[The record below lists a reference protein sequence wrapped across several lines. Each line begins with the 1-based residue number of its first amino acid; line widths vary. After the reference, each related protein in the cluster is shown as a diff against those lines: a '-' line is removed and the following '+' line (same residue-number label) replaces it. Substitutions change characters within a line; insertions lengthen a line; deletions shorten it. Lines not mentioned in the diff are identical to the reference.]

1 MNYWSEISGNG
12 RVLERL
18 RALAAGGK
26 IANAYLFDGAEG
38 LGKKRAALLF
48 AAASLCESAANEK
61 PCGVC
66 GACKKIFSN
75 NHPDVVTVG
84 LPKDKKTI
92 GVDLAREKISEEAFI
107 KPLLG
112 AWKFFVVEDAQ
123 SLTAQAQNAL
133 LKVLEEPP
141 DGVCFLL
148 LSTDAGALLPTVL
161 SRCARFS
168 FKPLPKA
175 ALEAALRAERPGLGD
190 KIPLLCALAQ
200 GSIGQARALAE
211 NEALDETKAATEA
224 FYKTV
229 WKRPE
234 AAVEFLNFLNKNKNS
249 IDFTAQFMIL
259 WFHGLFSLSLAA
271 GDTRKQK
278 ALAKTLDALLLW
290 RRRLSQN
297 ANFTAATLSALLAVR
312 EALLASR
319 QTSPDAFA

>member
-1 MNYWSEISGNG
+1 MNFWEEIPGNG

-18 RALAAGGK
+18 RALAASGK

-38 LGKKRAALLF
+38 LGKKRAALSF
-48 AAASLCESAANEK
+48 TAASLCEAAANEK

-75 NHPDVVTVG
+75 NHPDVITVG
-84 LPKDKKTI
+84 LPKDRKTI
-92 GVDLAREKISEEAFI
+92 GVDSAREKISEEAFI

-112 AWKFFVVEDAQ
+112 ARKFFIVEDAQ

-148 LSTDAGALLPTVL
+148 LSTGANALLPTVL

-175 ALEAALRAERPGLGD
+175 ALEALLRKERPDLGD

-200 GSIGQARALAE
+200 GSAGQARALAE
-211 NEALDETKAATEA
+211 NGALDETKAAAEA
-224 FYKTV
+224 FYKNV
-229 WKRPE
+229 RKRPE
-234 AAVEFLNFLNKNKNS
+234 AVVEFLNFLNKNKNS
-249 IDFTAQFMIL
+249 IDFTARFMIL
-259 WFHGLFSLSLAA
+259 WFHGLFSLRLSR
-271 GDTRKQK
+271 GEKGEQK
-278 ALAKTLDALLLW
+278 ALAAAMDALLLW

-297 ANFTAATLSALLAVR
+297 ANFTAATLSALRAVQ
-312 EALLASR
+312 EALAE
-319 QTSPDAFA
+319 